1 MINGNRKNVCR
12 GAVIAA
18 ALCGWA
24 MPAMAQWTQ
33 WGGPN
38 GDFSVAVTGLNTDWP
53 KKGPEEIWSRD
64 LGEDGYSGIS
74 VDDGVLYTM
83 TRRGGK
89 EFVVALDAKSGE
101 TRWEQGYDAPLP
113 SGMSQ
118 QFGIGP
124 RSTPLVV
131 DGKVYTVGVS
141 MLLQCLD
148 KKTGK
153 VIWSHHL
160 TDEPNATPI
169 FFGYSSSPMAYG
181 DTIIVCVGGKGHSI
195 MAFNQNSGT
204 VVWKK
209 HDFANS
215 HSSPVLINVD
225 GEDQVVVMMAKE
237 VAGLDPKTGDLKW
250 SHPHTNQVNINVTQP
265 IWGSDNVLF
274 ISSGYGGG
282 SRALKLTRSGDKT
295 NVEELWHQRKMQ
307 VHFGNAIRVGN
318 IIYGST
324 GDNGPVFFAAIDVK
338 TGKMVFRKR
347 ATMAKAMFLWADE
360 KLIALD
366 EDGQLLIGQP
376 KSNKKVRILSRAKVF
391 DTLTWTVPT
400 LVGTRMYLRDQKT
413 IKALDLGKTS
423 KPTT

>member
-1 MINGNRKNVCR
+1 MISGNRKNVCK
-12 GAVIAA
+12 GAVLAA
-18 ALCGWA
+18 VLCGWA
-24 MPAMAQWTQ
+24 MPAAAQWSQ

-53 KKGPEEIWSRD
+53 KKGPDEIWSRD

-74 VDDGVLYTM
+74 VDEGVLYTQ
-83 TRRGGK
+83 TRRGDK
-89 EFVVALDAKSGE
+89 EFVVALDARSGD
-101 TRWEQGYDAPLP
+101 TRWEHGYDAPLP

-124 RSTPLVV
+124 RSTPLVF

-141 MLLQCLD
+141 TLLQCLD

-153 VIWSHHL
+153 KIWSHDL
-160 TDEPNATPI
+160 TEEYKAWS
-169 FFGYSSSPMAYG
+169 FRYGYSSSPMAYG
-181 DTIIVCVGGKGHSI
+181 DTIIVCVGGKGNSI
-195 MAFNQNSGT
+195 MAFNQNSGD

-215 HSSPVLINVD
+215 HSSPTLINVD
-225 GEDQVVVMMAKE
+225 GEEQVVVMMATE
-237 VAGLDPKTGDLKW
+237 VVGLDPKTGDLKW
-250 SHPHTNQVNINVTQP
+250 SHPHINQTKINVTLP

-274 ISSGYGGG
+274 ITSGYGGG

-307 VHFGNAIRVGN
+307 VHFGNAIRVGDV
-318 IIYGST
+318 IYGST
-324 GDNGPVFFAAIDVK
+324 GDSGPVFFAAITVK
-338 TGKMVFRKR
+338 TGKMLFRKR
-347 ATMAKAMFLWADE
+347 ETMAKAMFLWADE

-391 DTLTWTVPT
+391 DTLSWTVPT

-413 IKALDLGKTS
+413 IKAIDLGKVS

>member
-1 MINGNRKNVCR
+1 MIHDNRTKLYGCAILA
-12 GAVIAA
+12 AV
-18 ALCGWA
+18 LCGWA
-24 MPAMAQWTQ
+24 MPAAAQWAQ

-74 VDDGVLYTM
+74 VDEGVLYTM

-89 EFVVALDAKSGE
+89 EFVVALDAQTGD
-101 TRWEQGYDAPLP
+101 TRWEHGYDAPLP
-113 SGMSQ
+113 SGLAQ
-118 QFGIGP
+118 RYGIGP
-124 RSTPLVV
+124 RSTPLIV
-131 DGKVYTVGVS
+131 DDKVFTVGIS
-141 MLLQCLD
+141 TLLQCLD

-160 TDEPNATPI
+160 TEEYNATPLR
-169 FFGYSSSPMAYG
+169 FGYSSSPMAYG
-181 DTIIVCVGGKGHSI
+181 KTIIVCVGGKGHGI
-195 MAFNQNSGT
+195 MAFNQNSGE

-209 HDFANS
+209 HDFDNS
-215 HSSPVLINVD
+215 HSSPILIHVD
-225 GEDQVVVMMAKE
+225 GEEQVVVMMAKE
-237 VAGLDPKTGDLKW
+237 VVGLDPKTGDLKW
-250 SHPHTNQVNINVTQP
+250 SHPHTNKVGINVTLP

-274 ISSGYGGG
+274 ITSGYGAG
-282 SRALKLTRSGDKT
+282 SRALKLTRSGDET
-295 NVEELWHQRKMQ
+295 NVEELWHQRKME
-307 VHFGNAIRVGN
+307 VHFGNAIRVGD
-318 IIYGST
+318 IVYGST
-324 GDNGPVFFAAIDVK
+324 GDIGPVFFAAINVK

-347 ATMAKAMFLWADE
+347 KTMAKATFLWADE

-376 KSNKKVRILSRAKVF
+376 KGNDKVRILSRAQVF
-391 DTLTWTVPT
+391 DTKTWTVPT

-413 IKALDLGKTS
+413 IKAIDLGKTS